1 MAFFKLAASA
11 MDIKYNAANAHAAEL
26 KKLQKEKASLRKH
39 VELLQFEGENYITCN
54 ITRLHIRPFS
64 YSYIRDALL
73 HALDVTQGSPHS
85 FLWEASVRPLVG
97 TRGTALRWLQLASVM
112 KDHESGLSM
121 F

>member
-1 MAFFKLAASA
+1 MTRGHIHKEGMAFFKLAASA

-112 KDHESGLSM
+112 
-121 F
+121 